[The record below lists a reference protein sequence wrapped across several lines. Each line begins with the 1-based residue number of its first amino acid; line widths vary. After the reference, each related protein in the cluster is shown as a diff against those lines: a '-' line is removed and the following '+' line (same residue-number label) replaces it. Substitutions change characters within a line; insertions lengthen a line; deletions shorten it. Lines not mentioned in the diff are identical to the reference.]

1 MQVSPMIERDEDGTL
16 AVRMTEAQCSAA
28 PFGSVHHDRH
38 DSVFMIVRIGSATI
52 HWLASPEEARAF
64 ARALTEVADQ
74 IRQPEAA

>member
-16 AVRMTEAQCSAA
+16 AVRMTEARCSAS
-28 PFGSVHHDRH
+28 PFRSMPHERPDT
-38 DSVFMIVRIGSATI
+38 VFMLVGLDNGSF